1 MRLYS
6 KDARFDDL
14 EHWPFGNEASDYV
27 IVQGNPV
34 ASGRIDY
41 MSSDGSVR
49 LGIWR
54 CTEGVFDCN
63 ELGDELQT
71 ILQGHLI
78 LTLGEEAP
86 IECAPGDSIFTRK
99 GQRVRWDIRETVI
112 KLFHTSNLD
121 ATA

>member
-1 MRLYS
+1 
-6 KDARFDDL
+6 
-14 EHWPFGNEASDYV
+14 YV

-41 MSSDGSVR
+41 ASPDGTAR
-49 LGIWR
+49 LGVWR

-71 ILQGHLI
+71 ILQGRLI
-78 LTLGEEAP
+78 LTLEGQAP
-86 IECAPGDSIFTRK
+86 IECIPGDSIFTRK
-99 GQRVRWDIRETVI
+99 GQRVRWDIQETVV

-121 ATA
+121 NPF

>member
-1 MRLYS
+1 MRLYG
-6 KDARFDDL
+6 REENFDDL
-14 EHWPFGNEASDYV
+14 EHWPFENKASDYV

-41 MSSDGSVR
+41 VSADGSSR

-71 ILQGHLI
+71 VLQGRLI
-78 LTLGEEAP
+78 LTLGDEP
-86 IECAPGDSIFTRK
+86 PVVCVPGDSVFTRK
-99 GQRVRWDIRETVI
+99 GQRVRWEIRETVI

-121 ATA
+121 AAA